1 MAGVPSFSPLIV
13 DDSYACFTPVAGT
26 FSEPSAPRRP
36 EHALMQAVLERTL
49 DDLKGCGDLLHNR
62 HAALI
67 REAAKDWF
75 CDDHREWAFSFL
87 SICDALHLDASAV
100 RKRLAAGLAPRH

>member
-1 MAGVPSFSPLIV
+1 MAGVPAFNALTVEDQHSILI
-13 DDSYACFTPVAGT
+13 PVADYPT
-26 FSEPSAPRRP
+26 HPSPPRRP
-36 EHALMQAVLERTL
+36 EHALMQAVLECAL
-49 DDLKGCGDLLHNR
+49 DDLVAPGSTHNR

-100 RKRLAAGLAPRH
+100 RKQLAAGLAPRH